1 MAYSAARDS
10 AITASIALQHGVPIE
25 TLRHALMRDSRGKPS
40 GPLGVV
46 LDLLAQEEGP
56 YERRR
61 CSRAAG

>member
-25 TLRHALMRDSRGKPS
+25 SLRHALMRDSRGKPS

-61 CSRAAG
+61 CSRTAG